1 MGLIKEIRFFR
12 SQDYNMQVLLL
23 TVMIYAF
30 VLPVVEI
37 FAGAYVMRNT
47 NDPALVA
54 FYQLAMYCGI
64 VTTSLVNGLLLKFI
78 NVKVIYSGGILSSVW
93 VSSSWVWPVF
103 CWVQLRDSFGQT
115 AICFRS
121 TIQPTATAT
130 IILDWSRFS
139 SPWPTSRVR
148 S

>member
-54 FYQLAMYCGI
+54 FYQLALRGAGD
-64 VTTSLVNGLLLKFI
+64 SEGA
-78 NVKVIYSGGILSSVW
+78 GGAGSDV
-93 VSSSWVWPVF
+93 P
-103 CWVQLRDSFGQT
+103 
-115 AICFRS
+115 
-121 TIQPTATAT
+121 
-130 IILDWSRFS
+130 
-139 SPWPTSRVR
+139 
-148 S
+148 